1 MARYSSEGL
10 KQIRR
15 ANEGRFL
22 RDAHA
27 KFGNKF
33 DYSLMSYQRQK
44 DPIIIICPNHGK
56 FQQTPDKHL
65 QSANGCPK
73 CGVDVRST
81 SRTNA
86 GRQKFAKEFKSRVG
100 DRLELVSDYI
110 SSTSPIQVR
119 CKTHGVE
126 FEVTP
131 DRLRALVYG
140 CPKCVSRR
148 LRDNRLISEKEI
160 RRRIFAKF
168 GDQFDLSKAKFR
180 GLGKT
185 TTIICSIHSEFQI
198 TLRSFLQARHGCP
211 KCARLHSGYAGTRI
225 QSLEQGVVR
234 SRPTT
239 LALLKV
245 EIFGISGYKL
255 GTTNR
260 TVMKRYRE
268 AVREIVFETTLDELD
283 ALKLERRLHGKYFR
297 WRDTRVFLAG
307 LRSGQ
312 RWSGDSEI
320 YQEQCVPHLLADLR
334 EAVAALEKGDS
345 GYWKRSPRFTPP
357 ILKIRSM
364 RKERGVFNQSK
375 AVIRLDSNEVFASA
389 TAAAKAIGSTQG
401 LVSLVCNGK
410 RGHTKGIHFAYL
422 TEYKAGKN
430 PPERAS
436 RTGENHPRARA
447 VRCIDTNAVYSTV
460 SAAARDAGVHSGKIV
475 AVCKGRRRKAGGL
488 RWAYID

>member
-10 KQIRR
+10 KKIRQV
-15 ANEGRFL
+15 NEGRFL

-33 DYSLMSYQRQK
+33 DYSLMVYQRQK
-44 DPIIIICPNHGK
+44 EPIIIICPDHGK

-73 CGVDVRST
+73 CGIDVRST

-86 GRQKFAKEFKSRVG
+86 GRQEFAKEFKSRFG
-100 DRLELVSDYI
+100 DRLELISHYI
-110 SSTSPIQVR
+110 SSRSPIQVR
-119 CKTHGVE
+119 CKTHGIE
-126 FEVTP
+126 FNATP
-131 DRLRALVYG
+131 DSLRASPHG
-140 CPKCVSRR
+140 CPKCVSQGAS
-148 LRDNRLISEKEI
+148 LNRLMSEKEI

-168 GDQFDLSKAKFR
+168 GDQFDLSKAKFK

-185 TTIICSIHSEFQI
+185 TTIICSIHSEFQM
-198 TLRSFLQARHGCP
+198 TPGDFLQTRHGCP
-211 KCARLHSGYAGTRI
+211 KCGRLHTGYAETRI
-225 QSLEQGVVR
+225 QRLEQGVVR

-260 TVMKRYRE
+260 TVMSRYRE
-268 AVREIVFETTLDELD
+268 ALREIIFETTLDELD

-334 EAVAALEKGDS
+334 EAVAALQEGDS
-345 GYWKRSPRFTPP
+345 GYWERSPKLVPP
-357 ILKIRSM
+357 ILKIRPM

-375 AVIRLDSNEVFASA
+375 AVIRLDSKEVFASA

-401 LVSLVCNGK
+401 LVSLVCSGK
-410 RGHTKGIHFAYL
+410 RGHTKGIRFAYL
-422 TEYKAGKN
+422 TEYKAGKHA
-430 PPERAS
+430 EHTS

-460 SAAARDAGVHSGKIV
+460 SAAARDTGVHSGKIV
-475 AVCKGRRRKAGGL
+475 AVCKGSRRTAGGL
-488 RWAYID
+488 RWAYSD

>member
-33 DYSLMSYQRQK
+33 DYSLMAYERQK
-44 DPIIIICPNHGK
+44 KPIIIICPNHGK

-73 CGVDVRST
+73 CGVHIRST
-81 SRTNA
+81 GRTNA

-100 DRLELVSDYI
+100 ELELVSDYI
-110 SSTSPIQVR
+110 SSTSPIEVR
-119 CKTHGVE
+119 CKTHGVK
-126 FEVTP
+126 FKTTP
-131 DRLRALVYG
+131 DRLRALIHG

-148 LRDNRLISEKEI
+148 LSLNRLISEKEI

-180 GLGKT
+180 GLQET
-185 TTIICSIHSEFQI
+185 TTIICPIHSEFQM
-198 TLRSFLQARHGCP
+198 TPRAFLQTKYGCP
-211 KCARLHSGYAGTRI
+211 KCGRLHSGYAENRI
-225 QSLEQGVVR
+225 QRLEQGVVR

-260 TVMKRYRE
+260 TVTSRYRE

-283 ALKLERRLHGKYFR
+283 ALKLEQRLHGRYFP

-312 RWSGDSEI
+312 RWGGDSEI
-320 YQEQCVPHLLADLR
+320 YQEQCVPHLLTDLR
-334 EAVAALEKGDS
+334 EAVAALQERDS
-345 GYWKRSPRFTPP
+345 GYWERSPKFVPP
-357 ILKIRSM
+357 ILKIRPM

-375 AVIRLDSNEVFASA
+375 AVIRLDNKEVFASA
-389 TAAAKAIGSTQG
+389 TAAAKAVGSTQG
-401 LVSLVCNGK
+401 LVSSVCNGK
-410 RGHTKGIHFAYL
+410 RGHTKGIRFAYL
-422 TEYKAGKN
+422 TEYKAGKR
-430 PPERAS
+430 PEHTS

-475 AVCKGRRRKAGGL
+475 AVCKGSRRTAGGL